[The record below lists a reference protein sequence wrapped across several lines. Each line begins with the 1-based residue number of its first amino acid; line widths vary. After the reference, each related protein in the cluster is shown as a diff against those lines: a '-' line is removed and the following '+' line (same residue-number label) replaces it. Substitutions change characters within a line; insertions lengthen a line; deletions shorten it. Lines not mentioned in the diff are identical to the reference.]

1 MSARSISVL
10 VALGALGA
18 LPVGCVLP
26 AYEVGGA
33 GGATASSTSASGGGG
48 DASGGGGAASTGGGG
63 AGGAAPERV
72 ILAKDLCDVG
82 AVAVQGGDVFYVEKA
97 TSATDAKIV
106 RVSLD
111 STSPIPEAV
120 LSGLDH
126 PNDLAVDPTYLFWS
140 QGAGVPGA
148 VMRSTRDGTMSAP
161 MQPGLPGAGA
171 IALDGS
177 YVYWIVPGNGGAI
190 QRMDKSG
197 GSLTYVVSTL
207 FGPKDVVVDDTYV
220 YWTETG
226 MGDGAGLV
234 RRALKDET
242 DTEVVT
248 LATGQQLP
256 GEVSVQGDRVYWTN
270 GQGSD
275 VVSACSTQP
284 GGNSAPVVDG
294 AARPSDLVV
303 DADRLY
309 FFESAKELHA
319 QSIAGGEDVVLDD
332 AIQVAG
338 ALADTGDALVYTDL
352 GVDPCQGVLY
362 RIAKP

>member
-10 VALGALGA
+10 LALGA
-18 LPVGCVLP
+18 LPALAASCVLP

-33 GGATASSTSASGGGG
+33 GGATASSTGASGGGG
-48 DASGGGGAASTGGGG
+48 DASGGGGAAATTGSGG
-63 AGGAAPERV
+63 ADAGAPERV
-72 ILAKDLCDVG
+72 VLAKDLCDAG

-97 TSATDAKIV
+97 TSATDGRIM
-106 RVSLD
+106 RVPLD
-111 STSPIPEAV
+111 SMSPVPSSV

-140 QGAGVPGA
+140 QGAGPGA
-148 VMRSTRDGTMSAP
+148 VMHATRSELIPTA
-161 MQPGLPGAGA
+161 MQPGLPAAGA
-171 IALDGS
+171 VALDGS
-177 YVYWIVPGNGGAI
+177 YLYWIVPGNGGAI

-197 GSLTYVVSTL
+197 GSFAYVASNL
-207 FGPKDVVVDDTYV
+207 FGAKDVVVDDTYV

-234 RRALKDET
+234 RRALKDKT
-242 DTEVVT
+242 DTDVAT

-256 GEVSVQGDRVYWTN
+256 GELAVQGDRVYWTN

-284 GGNSAPVVDG
+284 GGNSAPVVEG

-319 QSIAGGEDVVLDD
+319 RSIAGDDDVVLDD

-338 ALADTGDALVYTDL
+338 ALADAGEALVYTDL
-352 GVDPCQGVLY
+352 GVDPCQGVVY
-362 RIAKP
+362 RIEKP